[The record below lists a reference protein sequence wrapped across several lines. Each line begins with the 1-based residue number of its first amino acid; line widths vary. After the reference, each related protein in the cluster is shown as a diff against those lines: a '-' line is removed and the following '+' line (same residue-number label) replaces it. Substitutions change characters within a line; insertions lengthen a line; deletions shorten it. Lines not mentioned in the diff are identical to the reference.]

1 MKSFFWQKISDM
13 QIKPTIW
20 KEIDDTGL
28 KIQEDKLM
36 ELFGAAPPKEKDSGA
51 SNKPK
56 EKEKPK
62 VVELIDAGKAKGLA
76 ILLSRFKM
84 SYHDIMVHIK
94 QLDVDI
100 FSDDQISG
108 MKAHQPTKD
117 EIEDNSNYMKLHNHL
132 EKFLSLK

>member
-20 KEIDDTGL
+20 KDIDDTGL
-28 KIQEDKLM
+28 KIQEEKLM
-36 ELFGAAPPKEKDSGA
+36 DLFGAAPAKEKDT

-100 FSDDQISG
+100 FSDDQF
-108 MKAHQPTKD
+108 
-117 EIEDNSNYMKLHNHL
+117 L
-132 EKFLSLK
+132 E